1 MEDFDAL
8 LSGEQDKGP
17 IRRGFP
23 GVLADGVFW
32 YMDAP
37 ISQVSIAWRKSLKR
51 LHTGE
56 RIVAIITFV
65 AGLALFVFQVMWL
78 KEFEKTA
85 IMLDRG
91 ITDEAYVGLSVAL
104 LSICFFIYR
113 ILSDRDAH
121 TSLPHLKGAPEVV
134 SVPQLEA
141 ASMRRSMFSVMSP
154 SAVMAL
160 EEAFDVAANAKHAEV
175 TALHLFAG
183 VTKSQEARV
192 LLARLGL
199 SLSTI
204 ADPIRRRLVV
214 LPVGETI
221 FGSTAIDLVTAAC
234 HRAFATGRRT
244 IGPLELF
251 AIAFEAEPFLQEVF
265 DAAKIDR
272 QAVEDT
278 VNWLRITDDLR
289 TRYVEFRKAAS
300 FKPTSNMN
308 RAYTAVATP
317 FLDSVSEDL
326 TRDAVYGRTNF
337 LVGREQELSTVFRAI
352 EGGNQSVVLVGS
364 PGVGKAAIIDG
375 IADRMVEERVPE
387 ILNDKRLLKLAVP
400 LIVSAQGG
408 SGADERF
415 LAALHE
421 VGASGN
427 IVLVIENIH
436 ELVGVGS
443 GIDLASVLA
452 SELEKG
458 YTFVI
463 ATTTPQGY
471 AETLERSVLG
481 PKLQRVAVEEPDRKD
496 AIGVLEAQVGR
507 IEAKHNVVF
516 TYDALS
522 TCVNYAIRYLHDGV
536 LPETALELARESA
549 LVASKRPPEKAGL
562 GWVRKEDVATI
573 IGERTKIPVKDV
585 SQDEGERLLQLESR
599 LHERV
604 IGQDNAVKAVAS
616 SLRRARTDLRSTNR
630 PIANF
635 LFLGPTGV
643 GKTELAK
650 ATAEVFFS
658 NENVMVRFD
667 MSEYQEQ
674 SSVTRLI
681 GGNGQAGLLTEAIR
695 RAPFSLLLLDEL
707 EKAHPDI
714 LNLFL
719 QVMDDGRLTDGL
731 GRTVDFTNAII
742 IATSNAGT
750 QFIQDEVAKGTGL
763 DAIKTEL
770 MENQLRQTYR
780 PEFLNRFDDVIV
792 FLPLSQDD
800 VAAIAYLLVGKIVER
815 LKAKG
820 ITLSVTDSA
829 IHELAVAGFDPKFG
843 ARPLRRVVQERLENA
858 IAEKILGQEVG
869 RRDSLVYDAG
879 GVLTV
884 EKAEVL

>member
-1 MEDFDAL
+1 MADIDAL
-8 LSGEQDKGP
+8 ISSAEEAEVP
-17 IRRGFP
+17 RGYP
-23 GVLADGVFW
+23 GVLADGIFW
-32 YMDAP
+32 YVDIIINQEA
-37 ISQVSIAWRKSLKR
+37 ITWRAALAR
-51 LHTGE
+51 LRQAE
-56 RIVAIITFV
+56 RIIAILLIVLGCLIFGLEVVTYRSIGPVAILLEV
-65 AGLALFVFQVMWL
+65 GLPSL
-78 KEFEKTA
+78 
-85 IMLDRG
+85 
-91 ITDEAYVGLSVAL
+91 AYVGFWGAL
-104 LSICFFIYR
+104 LAFCFLIYR
-113 ILSDRDAH
+113 VMSDADARQ
-121 TSLPHLKGAPEVV
+121 TLPRLKTPPELT

-141 ASMRRSMFSVMSP
+141 ASLRRGMQTTFVP
-154 SAVMAL
+154 STVVAL
-160 EEAFDVAANAKHAEV
+160 EAAFKLASAAGHAEV
-175 TALHLFAG
+175 TALHIFAAA
-183 VTKSQEARV
+183 VQSQDVRV
-192 LLARLGL
+192 FFARLGL
-199 SLSTI
+199 SLASI
-204 ADPIRRRLVV
+204 ADPVRRRLAAI
-214 LPVGETI
+214 PKGETV
-221 FGSTAIDLVTAAC
+221 FGRAASELLNAAFY
-234 HRAFATGRRT
+234 RALLTGRRNV
-244 IGPLELF
+244 GPLELF
-251 AIAFEAEPFLQEVF
+251 AVAFENEPFLQEVF
-265 DAAKIDR
+265 DAAKVDR

-278 VNWLRITDDLR
+278 LNWLRISEDLR
-289 TRYVEFRKAAS
+289 LRYRAFRQAAS

-326 TRDAVYGRTNF
+326 TRDAVYGHTDL
-337 LVGREQELSTVFRAI
+337 LVGRESEIATIFRAI
-352 EGGNQSVVLVGS
+352 EGGDESVVLVGP

-375 IADRMVEERVPE
+375 IADRMVEERVPQA
-387 ILNDKRLLKLAVP
+387 LSDKRLLRLAVP
-400 LIVSAQGG
+400 IIVSAQGG

-415 LAALHE
+415 LMALRE

-436 ELVGVGS
+436 ELVGVGE
-443 GIDLASVLA
+443 GIDLSSVLA

-481 PKLQRVAVEEPDRKD
+481 PKLQRITVDELGRQESIA
-496 AIGVLEAQVGR
+496 VLESHVGA
-507 IEAKHNVVF
+507 IEGKHNVVF

-522 TCVNYAIRYLHDGV
+522 ACVDFASRYLHDGV
-536 LPETALELARESA
+536 LPQTAIELAKEAALEAA
-549 LVASKRPPEKAGL
+549 KRAPEKAGL
-562 GWVRKEDVATI
+562 GWVKKDDVANI
-573 IGERTKIPVKDV
+573 VGERTKIPVTDV
-585 SQDEGERLLQLESR
+585 SRDEGERLLQLESR

-604 IGQDNAVKAVAS
+604 IGQDAAVTSVAS

-658 NENVMVRFD
+658 NESAMVRFD
-667 MSEYQEQ
+667 MSEYQEL

-750 QFIQDEVAKGTGL
+750 QYIQDEVIKGTAL
-763 DAIKTEL
+763 PDIKTEL
-770 MENQLRQTYR
+770 MENELRQTYR

-792 FLPLSQDD
+792 FSPLTQDD
-800 VAAIAYLLVGKIVER
+800 VAAIAYLLINKIVER

-820 ITLSVTDSA
+820 IVLSVTDA
-829 IHELAVAGFDPKFG
+829 AVHELALAGFDPKFG
-843 ARPLRRVVQERLENA
+843 ARPLRRVIQEKLENA
-858 IAEKILGQEVG
+858 IAEKILAQEVG

-884 EKAEVL
+884 NKAEAL

>member
-1 MEDFDAL
+1 M
-8 LSGEQDKGP
+8 LSNQQDEP

-23 GVLADGVFW
+23 GVLADGIFW
-32 YMDAP
+32 YVDET
-37 ISQVSIAWRKSLKR
+37 ISKESIAWRKSLKR
-51 LHTGE
+51 LHAAE
-56 RIVAIITFV
+56 RIVAIIAII
-65 AGLALFVFQVMWL
+65 AGLAFFAFQVVSWG
-78 KEFEKTA
+78 EFEKTA
-85 IMLDRG
+85 IMLDRSLPSS
-91 ITDEAYVGLSVAL
+91 AYAGLWGAL
-104 LSICFFIYR
+104 LALCFLIYR
-113 ILSDRDAH
+113 ILSDRDGH
-121 TSLPHLKGAPEVV
+121 KILPKLKGTPEVA

-141 ASMRRSMFSVMSP
+141 ASVRRGIFSVLSP
-154 SAVMAL
+154 SSVAAL
-160 EEAFDVAANAKHAEV
+160 EGAFDIALNAKHAQV
-175 TALHLFAG
+175 GALHLFGG
-183 VTKSQEARV
+183 VTQTQEVRV

-199 SLSTI
+199 SLSAV
-204 ADPIRRRLVV
+204 ADPIRRRLAA
-214 LPVGETI
+214 LPSGETV
-221 FGSTAIDLVTAAC
+221 FGTSAVELVTQAC
-234 HRAFATGRRT
+234 YQALATGRRT
-244 IGPLELF
+244 VGPLELF
-251 AIAFEAEPFLQEVF
+251 AVVFEAEPFLQEVF

-289 TRYVEFRKAAS
+289 LRYVEFRKAAS
-300 FKPTSNMN
+300 FKPTTNMN

-317 FLDSVSEDL
+317 FLDSVSEDI

-337 LVGREQELSTVFRAI
+337 LVGREHELSTVFRAI
-352 EGGNQSVVLVGS
+352 EGGNQSVVLVGP

-375 IADRMVEERVPE
+375 IADRMVEERVPAV
-387 ILNDKRLLKLAVP
+387 LGDKRLLKLAVP

-415 LAALHE
+415 LIALHE
-421 VGASGN
+421 VAASGN

-436 ELVGVGS
+436 ELVGIGA

-463 ATTTPQGY
+463 ATTTPEGY
-471 AETLERSVLG
+471 AGTLERSVLG
-481 PKLQRVAVEEPDRKD
+481 PKLQRVAVAEPDRKD

-522 TCVNYAIRYLHDGV
+522 TCVDYALRYLHDGV

-549 LVASKRPPEKAGL
+549 LVASKRPPERAGL
-562 GWVRKEDVATI
+562 GWVRKEDVASI
-573 IGERTKIPVKDV
+573 VGERTKIPVKDV

-650 ATAEVFFS
+650 ATAEEFFS
-658 NENVMVRFD
+658 NESAMVRFD

-681 GGNGQAGLLTEAIR
+681 GGEAIR

-750 QFIQDEVAKGTGL
+750 QFIQDEVAKGTAL

-770 MENQLRQTYR
+770 MEHQLRETYR

-792 FLPLSQDD
+792 FSPLSQDD

-820 ITLSVTDSA
+820 IALSVTDAA

-884 EKAEVL
+884 NKAEVL